1 VPSLQ
6 RPAAPV
12 EPLGGTH
19 RAATVAHAAA
29 APGRSA
35 TARTAIKQRLRI
47 GPDGPGHARRL
58 VDLLHLAPASHS
70 IVELLVSELVTNA
83 VLHSGAPEEAELSIA
98 LTRQGEFIAVEVWD
112 RGIGFVWQPGARD
125 LTEPG
130 GLGLVL
136 VDRLAHR
143 WGTRREAGGAVWFIY
158 LDPTSS

>member
-1 VPSLQ
+1 M
-6 RPAAPV
+6 
-12 EPLGGTH
+12 
-19 RAATVAHAAA
+19 
-29 APGRSA
+29 
-35 TARTAIKQRLRI
+35 
-47 GPDGPGHARRL
+47 
-58 VDLLHLAPASHS
+58 
-70 IVELLVSELVTNA
+70 SELVTNA

-98 LTRQGEFIAVEVWD
+98 LTRQGEFIAVEVCD
-112 RGIGFVWQPGARD
+112 RGIGFAWQPGATD